1 MRGKTIIVK
10 GGNSKNTEASCQAEI
25 ELLKNKIGC
34 WGVYILLLYL
44 QVKQV
49 WNLIYGLAWARN
61 VTLFS

>member
-49 WNLIYGLAWARN
+49 
-61 VTLFS
+61 